1 MLGRIKKS
9 VLGGKARGLILV
21 FMLVFLLSGSFITMC
36 GQKKA
41 EALCTPCVA
50 CLLLDPAATVF
61 FLNVLE
67 DSFWEPLIRGNIED
81 HMNSEINWIVDDFF
95 DDYVFYALAEL
106 TEYLGAFGMLQ
117 VEIVGNFFDAKHY
130 LETQRLYFKLHA
142 EAHKDYHPSD
152 DFCWFGTNARSLAA
166 TDNRARLATL
176 VLSEMNLQRQL
187 GSTGASSALSKGDDK
202 KNRWNRFVDT
212 YCDPKDNN
220 WINAGTGLD
229 LACDRDGLNVGVA
242 TGATDRER
250 VNRDIDYTALL
261 DEPRTLQADFMDL
274 SGPASTN
281 VLTHDEEDILAMSA
295 NLYGD
300 GTPTRRLSRELFS
313 GELTADT
320 ATALYMD
327 LRSVVAKRNVA
338 QNSFNALVAMKSEG
352 TNGDPAAA
360 SQPDTGRFVGAI
372 IRDLMPAGMTDAQ
385 ILAIMGENPSYYAQ
399 LEVLGKKIYQN
410 PDFFANLYDKPA
422 NVARKSVAMKAISLM
437 LDRALFESELRQEML
452 LSVMLS
458 SELSKKQR
466 VINRNLDVGGSRFQ
480 DATIS
485 NPFR

>member
-9 VLGGKARGLILV
+9 VFGGKARGLVLVFALV
-21 FMLVFLLSGSFITMC
+21 FMLSGSFITMC

-41 EALCTPCVA
+41 EAFCTPCIS
-50 CLLLDPAATVF
+50 CLILDPAATVF
-61 FLNVLE
+61 LLNIME
-67 DSFWEPLIRGNIED
+67 DSFWEPLIRDNITD

-117 VEIVGNFFDAKHY
+117 VQIVGDFFDAKHY

-152 DFCWFGTNARSLAA
+152 DFCWFGTNARSLAS
-166 TDNRARLATL
+166 TDNRARLATIA
-176 VLSEMNLQRQL
+176 LSNMDLQRQL
-187 GSTGASSALSKGDDK
+187 GFIGSSSALSKGDDK
-202 KNRWNRFVDT
+202 KNRWNRFVNT

-229 LACDRDGLNVGVA
+229 LACDRDGLGLGAGV
-242 TGATDRER
+242 GATDRAR
-250 VNRDIDYTALL
+250 VNRDIDYTALI
-261 DEPRTLQADFMDL
+261 DEPRTLEEVNFLDQ
-274 SGPASTN
+274 SGAGNAN
-281 VLTHDEEDILAMSA
+281 VLTNAEEDVMAMSA

-300 GTPTRRLSRELFS
+300 GTPTRRLSRELFAAEATS
-313 GELTADT
+313 ET

-327 LRSVVAKRNVA
+327 LRSVVAKRAVA

-352 TNGDPAAA
+352 TNGDSAAPL
-360 SQPDTGRFVGAI
+360 QPNTGRFVGAI

-385 ILAIMGENPSYYAQ
+385 IFGIMGENPSYYAQ

-458 SELSKKQR
+458 SELSKRHK
-466 VINRNLDVGGSRFQ
+466 VIDRDLDVGGKRFQ
-480 DATIS
+480 DATIL
-485 NPFR
+485 NPR